1 MSTLNQFDIA
11 KTLRSEIVGRSR
23 DCHGQISTPGV
34 VQSHL
39 DLRSK
44 PVAPTELHR
53 NLEVDTDKVI
63 QAFYDVRDDQRS
75 PDLYVADPSRNRRF
89 LDRCRELGEHAS
101 EYAINKT
108 LLNARKANLLKNL
121 KSKPT
126 RFVHERYV
134 FASEFA
140 ATELRYRTGASIDDI
155 ICDPALA
162 AEFDAIA
169 IKIAPGFTPLQ
180 YRWAMLSVRKAG
192 KSKEAK
198 WEPKYEMPRL
208 EDPFPLL
215 SRHFPTLPDERGVY
229 LLLEKSRTL
238 YVHGTRDISRGI
250 ELHRQ
255 VDFRGVFA
263 ECLWDP
269 DPDELLVTFATVPEA
284 RLMRPVELRLI
295 CERKPLFNIV
305 NAAA

>member
-11 KTLRSEIVGRSR
+11 KTLQSEIVGRSR
-23 DCHGQISTPGV
+23 DCHGQVSTSGV
-34 VQSHL
+34 VQSYF
-39 DLRSK
+39 DLRCK
-44 PVAPTELHR
+44 PVAPSEIHHDLD
-53 NLEVDTDKVI
+53 VDTETVV

-75 PDLYVADPSRNRRF
+75 PDLYVADPDRNRRF
-89 LDRCRELGEHAS
+89 LDRCGELGERAS

-121 KSKPT
+121 NSKPT
-126 RFVHERYV
+126 RFDHEQYV

-169 IKIAPGFTPLQ
+169 MKIAPGFTPLR

-192 KSKEAK
+192 RSKEAK
-198 WEPKYEMPRL
+198 WEPEYEMPHF
-208 EDPFPLL
+208 ENPFPLFATH
-215 SRHFPTLPDERGVY
+215 SPALPDERGVY
-229 LLLEKSRTL
+229 LLQERSRTL
-238 YVHGTRDISRGI
+238 YVHGTRSISRGI
-250 ELHRQ
+250 ELHRR

-263 ECLWDP
+263 KYLWDP
-269 DPDELLVTFATVPEA
+269 DPDELLVSFAAVAEA
-284 RLMRPVELRLI
+284 KLMRPIELRLI